1 MTLILSN
8 EEIAQ
13 LLTMRIYLEALEE
26 GHREQAEERAVN
38 QLRYDTNMPLPE
50 RPMTWTSSSPPRMPM
65 CR

>member
-13 LLTMRIYLEALEE
+13 ILTVRTCLEALEE
-26 GHREQAEERAVN
+26 AYQAQAEGRPVN